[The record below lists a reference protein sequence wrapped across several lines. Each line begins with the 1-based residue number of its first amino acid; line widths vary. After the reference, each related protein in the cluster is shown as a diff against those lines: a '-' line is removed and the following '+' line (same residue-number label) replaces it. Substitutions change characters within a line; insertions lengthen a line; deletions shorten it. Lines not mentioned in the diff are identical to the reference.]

1 MSGVKLATI
10 RTRIKT
16 AIEAIAG
23 AGLKESPLPFQA
35 FGRTPNAIANKAF
48 AVGILTSTGTDDRQ
62 KPTIGTLTR
71 TSIQIQVAYR
81 IRPLA
86 QNTDVDNALDLEND
100 IIIALCNRSDSALY
114 ADIHI
119 RFETSSR
126 TLVDTGEY
134 MLSSINFE
142 VLHYLPLQ

>member
-1 MSGVKLATI
+1 MGPWHQLLT
-10 RTRIKT
+10 T
-16 AIEAIAG
+16 AGFRSEKADAI
-23 AGLKESPLPFQA
+23 L
-35 FGRTPNAIANKAF
+35 
-48 AVGILTSTGTDDRQ
+48 
-62 KPTIGTLTR
+62 
-71 TSIQIQVAYR
+71 
-81 IRPLA
+81 
-86 QNTDVDNALDLEND
+86 DNALDLEND

-126 TLVDTGEY
+126 TLVETGEY